1 MGASGG
7 DPCGAQAGA
16 CFIDF
21 ECEQMMATGNMDAC
35 QSNELCNA
43 LMQCDQQNSNPCPD
57 QEAACVNEPAC
68 LQILQNG
75 PDNAPPECNGN
86 ANCDALMQC
95 MMGSG
100 GSPCPDQ

>member
-1 MGASGG
+1 
-7 DPCGAQAGA
+7 
-16 CFIDF
+16 
-21 ECEQMMATGNMDAC
+21 MMATGNMDGC
-35 QSNELCNA
+35 QSNELCSA

-75 PDNAPPECNGN
+75 PDNAPPDCNGN

-95 MMGSG
+95 AMG
-100 GSPCPDQ
+100 GSPCPNQ